1 MPRQTLKDV
10 AKKAG
15 VSVAAA
21 SLALRGKG
29 RISEEVRARV
39 RSAAEALS
47 YRSAGGSRGRSATRP
62 CIGIVHV
69 EDRAYEWHFVR
80 PTIIELERAILDRG
94 LNPVILPVRARTHGT
109 AIVRLAVDAGVSA
122 VFTLQP
128 ADGDALA
135 ELQERGIIVV
145 VLNTSGF
152 QDRFPSVCVDDFQGA
167 YEGTR
172 HLLDL
177 GHRSI
182 AFVEYERPEN
192 PEVVADRFVG
202 FRKALEERGA
212 SFPAEHRVTIPF
224 LDAAR
229 LRRRLEVL
237 FSRRQ
242 KPTAIFAHDDYLGL
256 YVVDTL
262 KTLGLAVPGDVS
274 LVAPGDVVDYSLPC
288 IPQITTMRIDTAL
301 LGRIG
306 ANLMWE
312 RMSRSDTGVHVLK
325 VKEQLVKRGTCRA
338 V

>member
-47 YRSAGGSRGRSATRP
+47 YRSAGSSRGRSATRP

-94 LNPVILPVRARTHGT
+94 LNPVILPVRARTHGS

-182 AFVEYERPEN
+182 AFVEYDRPEN

-224 LDAAR
+224 LDTVR
-229 LRRRLEVL
+229 LRRRLEAL
-237 FSRRQ
+237 FSRRRS
-242 KPTAIFAHDDYLGL
+242 PRR
-256 YVVDTL
+256 
-262 KTLGLAVPGDVS
+262 S
-274 LVAPGDVVDYSLPC
+274 SR
-288 IPQITTMRIDTAL
+288 TTTTSGSTSWR
-301 LGRIG
+301 R
-306 ANLMWE
+306 
-312 RMSRSDTGVHVLK
+312 SRRSAWRCPATCPWS
-325 VKEQLVKRGTCRA
+325 RRATWWTTRCRA
-338 V
+338 YRRSPPCASTPRSWDASGRT